1 MEKHLQPEPLHLQHG
16 DPATPRN
23 ATETEVFLYDQI
35 GFFGISAE
43 QFVKDL
49 RGINS
54 ATVALR
60 INSPGGA
67 VFEGVAMMNAIR
79 EHPARITAHI
89 DGLAASIASGIAMAA
104 DEIVMAKGAFMMIHE
119 PFGLVVGDA
128 GSIDCGDY
136 TSAQAWGNR
145 HPSSS
150 VAELAS
156 YNSRD
161 L

>member
-1 MEKHLQPEPLHLQHG
+1 MRNHRRSPFQRSNR
-16 DPATPRN
+16 APRN

-54 ATVALR
+54 ATIAVR

-67 VFEGVAMMNAIR
+67 VFEGVAIMNAIR

-89 DGLAASIASGIAMAA
+89 DGLAASIASDTITQERSLEFDRMAGELDRLITDNHNLREKMVRMSRSGQIGTKRTIPRGKKSA
-104 DEIVMAKGAFMMIHE
+104 SKAK
-119 PFGLVVGDA
+119 
-128 GSIDCGDY
+128 
-136 TSAQAWGNR
+136 N
-145 HPSSS
+145 
-150 VAELAS
+150 
-156 YNSRD
+156 N
-161 L
+161 